1 VTNDSSGNGGFDHF
15 AATRFVRDGD
25 RVKLLPDPLG
35 GAFTT
40 AMTPEQAEFLAR
52 HLLALS
58 SAARQERWEKCPLL
72 YPEDAPVDPLV
83 VGGNP

>member
-1 VTNDSSGNGGFDHF
+1 MDDGSGNTGFDHF
-15 AATRFVRDGD
+15 VATRFVRVGD

-58 SAARQERWEKCPLL
+58 SAARKERWGKYPSL
-72 YPEDAPVDPLV
+72 YPEDSPVDPLIIEDA
-83 VGGNP
+83 P